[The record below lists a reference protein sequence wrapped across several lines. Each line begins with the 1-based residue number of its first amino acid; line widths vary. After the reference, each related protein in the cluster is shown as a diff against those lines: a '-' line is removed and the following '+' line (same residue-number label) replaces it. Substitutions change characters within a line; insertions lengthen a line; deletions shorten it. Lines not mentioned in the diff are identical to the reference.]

1 MACTATR
8 DDVPGAALHGDKDA
22 RDRENERDAKFS
34 HLLGNRDR
42 RKLRGHDLSVAEL
55 GDRTVLSRKASIRL
69 ICCNGLLQ
77 MILNLLTHALG
88 QRRIKTQRQPR
99 ASPEPEITPAA
110 GVAARPQEGLPWHLK
125 TAARRLSAGKNLLA
139 ASGQRI
145 DPPPPL
151 LRVQFIIV
159 GRAGM
164 WTLLRVR
171 A

>member
-8 DDVPGAALHGDKDA
+8 DGAPCGAALHGDKDA
-22 RDRENERDAKFS
+22 RDHENERDAKFS

-42 RKLRGHDLSVAEL
+42 RNCAAVA
-55 GDRTVLSRKASIRL
+55 GPSPNSAIARCSAARQHSMD
-69 ICCNGLLQ
+69 LLQ
-77 MILNLLTHALG
+77 WPVADDPQLLTDALR
-88 QRRIKTQRQPR
+88 QRRIKTQRR
-99 ASPEPEITPAA
+99 RERLRIPEITPASGA
-110 GVAARPQEGLPWHLK
+110 AARPQEGLPWHLK
-125 TAARRLSAGKNLLA
+125 TAARRPGAGKSLLA

-164 WTLLRVR
+164 STLLHVR